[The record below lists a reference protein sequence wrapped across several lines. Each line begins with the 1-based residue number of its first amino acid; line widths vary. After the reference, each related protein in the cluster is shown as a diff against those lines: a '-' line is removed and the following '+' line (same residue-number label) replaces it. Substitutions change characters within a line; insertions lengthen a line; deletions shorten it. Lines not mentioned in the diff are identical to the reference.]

1 MNLSQ
6 SLSHFKGEWHRGI
19 GTGFQVV
26 TLLITL
32 VASLLLTRAYIRRR
46 NSVLQSLQGPPSSS
60 FIFGGFMWYTFATY
74 TRLSRQHRK

>member
-6 SLSHFKGEWHRGI
+6 SSSHLNGEWYGGI
-19 GTGFQVV
+19 GAGIQVATV
-26 TLLITL
+26 LVTL

-60 FIFGGFMWYTFATY
+60 FIFGGFLRYTLATY
-74 TRLSRQHRK
+74 TRLSRRHRK